1 MFKVYE
7 ILNPVKFSLLNIQ
20 LILTIHIAYT
30 KTENIFSEV
39 DYYSTSSSSDYKASN
54 SS

>member
-1 MFKVYE
+1 MYKVYE

-20 LILTIHIAYT
+20 LILTIHIAYS
-30 KTENIFSEV
+30 KTENIFAEV
-39 DYYSTSSSSDYKASN
+39 DYFSTTSSSDYKASN